1 MAYTGRTTAG
11 ELGTGGDNTI
21 GADTGTS
28 TELEPGKTLTVTGG
42 SGVDTTI
49 SSSSGNITTTIAVGS
64 PLAVSGNNLGV
75 NTPSPSRPLTVTGV
89 ENEMVRLDNT
99 QASGGCAIN
108 YRTSEGTD
116 VNWAAGI
123 HGSDS
128 GFYIS
133 KNAATGTNDYVKVD
147 TSGNVTVAGDLVLD
161 DGGSLK
167 EAGGTAAITFDGSGN
182 VTKIGQDSMSSGDV
196 LTWDGAKFVGESPT
210 TGDITGVT
218 AGTGLSGGG
227 TGGGVTLAV
236 DISEFSD
243 AVVATGD
250 KVLLLDSD
258 GATEQLESVDDLI
271 TKTPALLTEAA
282 VAVATD
288 YMMFLDGGAT
298 GDAKKEAIS
307 DFVSGIAGSGLSE
320 SSGQLTVTSS
330 GTITALNNQAENR
343 LVTIGSTTTQLDGEA
358 NLTYD
363 GSDLTATG
371 SNIYA
376 TKHSASDGARAKLVV
391 RKSKGTSGSPTIIT
405 DEDVLGAVDFEG
417 YDGNSWAT
425 GACIEATVSGT
436 PGDGDIPTK
445 LSFSTAADGSES
457 PTTRLTIGADG
468 KATFTEDILL
478 DDGGSICEASGTAAL
493 TLNSDGEVT
502 KLNVPAGTVAQAS
515 DHIMFFDGGA
525 TGAPKVESIDDFL
538 TAVAGSGLS
547 VSSSQLT
554 AGGGG
559 AFGTTVQTK
568 TAGYTVAD
576 GDGVI
581 LCDSLT
587 GTTAFTIT
595 LPATGLSAGTQFIIK
610 DSGGG
615 ASSYNITVDPQSKTL
630 DGSTT
635 DLVISSNFGSVT
647 LLVDGSHNYWI
658 M

>member
-1 MAYTGRTTAG
+1 M
-11 ELGTGGDNTI
+11 
-21 GADTGTS
+21 
-28 TELEPGKTLTVTGG
+28 
-42 SGVDTTI
+42 
-49 SSSSGNITTTIAVGS
+49 
-64 PLAVSGNNLGV
+64 
-75 NTPSPSRPLTVTGV
+75 
-89 ENEMVRLDNT
+89 
-99 QASGGCAIN
+99 
-108 YRTSEGTD
+108 
-116 VNWAAGI
+116 
-123 HGSDS
+123 
-128 GFYIS
+128 
-133 KNAATGTNDYVKVD
+133 
-147 TSGNVTVAGDLVLD
+147 
-161 DGGSLK
+161 
-167 EAGGTAAITFDGSGN
+167 
-182 VTKIGQDSMSSGDV
+182 
-196 LTWDGAKFVGESPT
+196 
-210 TGDITGVT
+210 
-218 AGTGLSGGG
+218 SGGG